1 MFDPEDFYHGAVDP
15 VADDVWSEGHEFT
28 YISTN
33 LTASMWLVRQALNG
47 RHQAKGEPV
56 GGQGRELAN
65 IGADALQ
72 VAARS
77 RRPDHAARRDGRF
90 GHENVSRRLLRH
102 ASWRHDQKGQ
112 QRFQWPTDGGG
123 SSSDVPHDNSQ

>member
-1 MFDPEDFYHGAVDP
+1 MMRGDLEQPSPLARSGGTAQRGRRCGSVGPLRSMFDPDDFHHGAVDP

-77 RRPDHAARRDGRF
+77 RRPDHPASRHPRF
-90 GHENVSRRLLRH
+90 R
-102 ASWRHDQKGQ
+102 
-112 QRFQWPTDGGG
+112 P
-123 SSSDVPHDNSQ
+123 